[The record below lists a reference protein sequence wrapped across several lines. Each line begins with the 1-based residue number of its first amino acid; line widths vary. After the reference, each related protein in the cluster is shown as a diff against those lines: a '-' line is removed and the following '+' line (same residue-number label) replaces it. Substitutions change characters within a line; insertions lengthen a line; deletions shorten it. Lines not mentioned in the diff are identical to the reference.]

1 MHPINLRHAEL
12 LQQLS
17 NLQPITPNL
26 ISTHYR
32 LIADA
37 LAMNRSL
44 VNEQRQALIATAK
57 ALNNNVEITQILQQM
72 KLISESINKLD
83 TSYIREITN
92 QLNTLPKYSEI
103 ITKNLNRFSSQLE
116 VPQNFV
122 RNFSVDMT
130 FEEFEHSAEKLVLE
144 IGQNINQY
152 PDINCKEQDGYSE
165 QNLNLTEEI
174 DSLISESH
182 NGSSSFPFK
191 DLALDKLRDFFISLL
206 FKIIFYTFT
215 GHLDFDLSKLV
226 IQKLLEFINNLPL
239 P

>member
-17 NLQPITPNL
+17 NLQTITPNL

-32 LIADA
+32 HIADA

-44 VNEQRQALIATAK
+44 VNEQLQVLTATVK

-130 FEEFEHSAEKLVLE
+130 FEEFEHSAEELVLE

-182 NGSSSFPFK
+182 NDSSSFPFK
-191 DLALDKLRDFFISLL
+191 GLALDKLRDFFISLL

-215 GHLDFDLSKLV
+215 GYLDFDVSKFV